1 MTLAETPIPQLNGC
15 EPALALLEFDPIRQ
29 QLAGY
34 ARTLLGREYALA
46 LTPTADYPEIV
57 RRQQETA
64 EARRFIDAGGS
75 GPALE
80 FGPGADLRE
89 YAQRAGL
96 GGLLRGAE
104 LNEIRQLAQAV
115 GHNRSSLR
123 RRADLPLL
131 SALAA
136 NLPDLSGLERAIRDA
151 VSPAGELLDDASPQ
165 LRQLRRASRDA
176 YQQLNAVMQ
185 RSLRRYQQR
194 AVVQEPIVTQRN
206 NRLVLLI
213 KTDFKSQAPGIVHD
227 VSDSGATV
235 FIEPLA
241 AIEPGN
247 LWRESRLAEE
257 REEERVLRALTAQV
271 EQRSAE
277 VLLALDLLARLD
289 LALAKG
295 RYSADRR
302 AVAPTIIPN
311 PAIPLDRNPLPGQD
325 EPNPP
330 RPRNPLPGHPESVA
344 GQTTPSAHPEL
355 VEGWANPLPRNPLPG
370 HPEPAAPPLTLNS
383 LKGHPELVEGQTAAP
398 LRLTAARHPLLAEP
412 VVPLNLELGGEQ
424 RVMVITGPNAGGKT
438 VALKTVGLLAL
449 MAHAGLHIPAAAA
462 VFPLLEGIY
471 ADIGDQQSIEQ
482 SLSTFSSHIRNLQS
496 ILAQITPHSLA
507 LIDELGASTDPEEG
521 TALAQAILDHFRQ
534 RGALAIATTHHRGV
548 ARYVQEQPGMLNAS
562 VDLTPGTLEPTY
574 RLTQGLPGR
583 SYALTIADRLGL
595 PADILETARSLVSP
609 ALTAADELIQE
620 LQAEREAVAQMRQES
635 ERLLAQARAQ
645 QAETEQ
651 RLAAVETARLELVED
666 ARQELQQ
673 RIAALLE
680 QLQQAERAVQQ
691 AQAAQQAAPPSRAAD
706 SVDND
711 GKDGAAAELAAAA
724 DALQERQAALTQAR
738 REISAAHWQPIAVKR
753 TPWPEKL
760 QSGDRVYIRG
770 IPRPV
775 EVIAPLDSDEQIEV
789 LLGTMR
795 AKIPVYQL
803 ERPAAGLNQDEFS
816 PDPAGSAARDGSAA
830 PPSDQAATGPRF
842 RHSRDAGV
850 YYRRPSPRQVKTDLD
865 LRGQR
870 VEPALDQL
878 ENLLDQAALSGATQ
892 IRIIHGQGTGAL
904 RRAVREHLHGHPLV
918 AHAGPA
924 AEQGGDGVT
933 VVELK

>member
-1 MTLAETPIPQLNGC
+1 MTAAAPPTPQLNGC
-15 EPALALLEFDPIRQ
+15 APALALLEFDPIRQ

-46 LTPTADYPEIV
+46 LTPTADYSEIV

-75 GPALE
+75 GPSLE

-96 GGLLRGAE
+96 GGLLRGGE

-136 NLPDLSGLERAIRDA
+136 NLPDLSGLETAIRDA

-271 EQRSAE
+271 EERSAE

-311 PAIPLDRNPLPGQD
+311 PNPSIS
-325 EPNPP
+325 
-330 RPRNPLPGHPESVA
+330 PETA
-344 GQTTPSAHPEL
+344 APSAY
-355 VEGWANPLPRNPLPG
+355 
-370 HPEPAAPPLTLNS
+370 PEPSTPPLTLNS
-383 LKGHPELVEGQTAAP
+383 LKGHPELVEGRAAAP

-534 RGALAIATTHHRGV
+534 RGGLAIATTHHRGV
-548 ARYVQEQPGMLNAS
+548 ARYVQEQPGMINAS
-562 VDLTPGTLEPTY
+562 VDLAPGTLEPTY

-595 PADILETARSLVSP
+595 PADILATARSLVSP

-691 AQAAQQAAPPSRAAD
+691 AQAAQQAAPPGRAGD

-711 GKDGAAAELAAAA
+711 GKDGAAADLAAAA
-724 DALQERQAALTQAR
+724 DALQERQTALTQAR
-738 REISAAHWQPIAVKR
+738 REISTAHWQPIAVKR

-775 EVIAPLDSDEQIEV
+775 EVITPLDADEQIEV

-803 ERPAAGLNQDEFS
+803 ERPAAGLNQDKVS

-830 PPSDQAATGPRF
+830 PLSDPAAATGPRF
-842 RHSRDAGV
+842 RHNRDAGV

-924 AEQGGDGVT
+924 AEQGSDGVT